1 MGRPASDRALARR
14 GKGER
19 SMTEEPAEAR
29 RQRGQSLI
37 DLAREDLDLY
47 GVDELGERIAA
58 MEAEIDRARAQIA
71 RKQAT
76 RAAADALFK
85 R

>member
-1 MGRPASDRALARR
+1 
-14 GKGER
+14 
-19 SMTEEPAEAR
+19 MTEEPAEAR

-58 MEAEIDRARAQIA
+58 LEAEIDRARAQIA